1 MPSTLRTVAF
11 SAAIATLCALAATLA
26 VLAVSRPSILLAAP
40 SASSATTGTSTFDP
54 GVITS
59 GDGLVSKKPDP
70 ALISVGVES
79 KESTATAAQQDL
91 AAKAGKLI
99 ARAKALGLADKDI
112 NTAGYFVGPNYLPGG
127 SIDGYRASEQLRL
140 KWHDVDT
147 VGKALDALVQEG
159 GGGSTEPRDRR
170 RSLSGSGDGRGG
182 GGEARQGATRE
193 RPELFRVPVEELRPR
208 RCGCAGLNPGPRGT
222 AGCAG
227 VGGGRLR
234 DRRLAARTVRM
245 RGDTNSHDG
254 GRRRVVHDEARAHG
268 YVRHGELHALAG
280 HRMRHGDARD
290 GRQRVRRRCGCGLR
304 ASGCRASFEWARR
317 RSPHHPVGR
326 IPQP

>member
-1 MPSTLRTVAF
+1 MPSTLRIVAF
-11 SAAIATLCALAATLA
+11 SAAIATLCALTA
-26 VLAVSRPSILLAAP
+26 VLAVTRPSILLAAP
-40 SASSATTGTSTFDP
+40 SASSTTSTFDP

-59 GDGLVSKKPDP
+59 GDGLVSKKPDL

-159 GGGSTEPRDRR
+159 GGTQISVGFTLADPKTAQAEA
-170 RSLSGSGDGRGG
+170 RSL
-182 GGEARQGATRE
+182 AI
-193 RPELFRVPVEELRPR
+193 
-208 RCGCAGLNPGPRGT
+208 
-222 AGCAG
+222 
-227 VGGGRLR
+227 
-234 DRRLAARTVRM
+234 
-245 RGDTNSHDG
+245 
-254 GRRRVVHDEARAHG
+254 
-268 YVRHGELHALAG
+268 
-280 HRMRHGDARD
+280 GDARSRAQAMA
-290 GRQRVRRRCGCGLR
+290 GAAGVKLGKVLRVSDLSFSGYQSKNYDLGGAAAP
-304 ASGCRASFEWARR
+304 ASTQV
-317 RSPHHPVGR
+317 PVGQLDVQVSVEVDFA
-326 IPQP
+326 IDG